1 VLRRL
6 VAPDLE
12 NPDIVRYRAHLEFL
26 FIMTP
31 HHRFKSHLSL
41 VIICTLQLSAIAVH
55 GIGHAQVVTG
65 GTLERLWTGFQF
77 VEGPVWK
84 EGVGLLFSDIYP
96 STIYQWSNGDS
107 TMSIFLKPSDSS
119 NGLTFDH
126 GGNLILTQM
135 QKRRIARQEPD
146 GTITPLVSTY
156 NGKRFNSPNDIVVSS
171 SGAIFFTDPDFNV
184 PAGQA
189 RELSFKGIFRLSPSG
204 RLQVIDSTFDK
215 PNGICFSPDEGRLY
229 VNESAQH
236 KIYVWDVV
244 NDSTFTNKRLF
255 YTIPQT
261 GYADGMKVDSIGNIY
276 CAGPGGIWVVS
287 PSGTYLTLIVTPQ
300 TPSNCA
306 WGDADRRTLYI
317 TAQTSIYSI
326 RPGIPT
332 GVNKAKRSGPEHFE
346 LQGNY
351 PNPFN
356 PSTGIRFQVPGVSD
370 VKVTVFDMLGR
381 EVAVLVNEK
390 KAPGS
395 YEVRFDGSG
404 LASGFYFYRLTARQT
419 DGGQAGSYVRTRKMV
434 LVK

>member
-1 VLRRL
+1 
-6 VAPDLE
+6 
-12 NPDIVRYRAHLEFL
+12 
-26 FIMTP
+26 MSS
-31 HHRFKSHLSL
+31 HHRFTSH
-41 VIICTLQLSAIAVH
+41 VFFMIICTLQLTVFAVH
-55 GIGHAQVVTG
+55 EFGHAQVAG
-65 GTLERLWTGFQF
+65 GTVQRLWTGFRF

-96 STIYQWSNGDS
+96 STIYQWSRGDS
-107 TMSIFLKPSDSS
+107 TMSIYLKPSDSS

-126 GGNLILTQM
+126 LGNLILTQM
-135 QKRRIARQEPD
+135 QQRRIARQEPN

-171 SGAIFFTDPDFNV
+171 RGAIYFTDPDFNV
-184 PAGQA
+184 PAGQT

-215 PNGICFSPDEGRLY
+215 PNGICFSPDESRLY

-244 NDSTFTNKRLF
+244 DDSTFTNKRLF

-261 GYADGMKVDSIGNIY
+261 GYADGMKVDSSGNVY

-287 PSGTYLTLIVTPQ
+287 PSGSYVTLIITPQ

-306 WGDADRRTLYI
+306 WGDADRKTLYI
-317 TAQTSIYSI
+317 TAQTSVYRI
-326 RPGIPT
+326 RPGIAT
-332 GVNKAKRSGPEHFE
+332 GVKEPKRSSPNRFE

-356 PSTGIRFQVPGVSD
+356 PATVISYQLLVASN
-370 VKVTVFDMLGR
+370 VKLAVYDNLGR
-381 EVAVLVNEK
+381 EVAVLVNERRD
-390 KAPGS
+390 ARVH
-395 YEVRFDGSG
+395 EVKFDASG
-404 LASGFYFYRLTARQT
+404 LASGVYLYRLTARQT
-419 DGGQAGSYVRTRKMV
+419 DGGQAGTFVQTRKMII
-434 LVK
+434 VK